1 VQAAAAALMD
11 SGVTVYPADA
21 SGLEASQVYSA
32 QERPTQAELSGAGI
46 AAALKQEDVL
56 RQNSEATLQQMADD
70 TGGRACKNTND
81 LAGCAIKAVNEAY
94 YEISYY
100 PTNVKWDDRFH
111 KITVKTP
118 KRGILLTYRRG
129 YIATSD

>member
-1 VQAAAAALMD
+1 MD

-21 SGLEASQVYSA
+21 GALAENQAYSA
-32 QERPTQAELSGAGI
+32 QQRPTQAELSGAGM
-46 AAALKQEDVL
+46 AAALKQEDEL
-56 RQNSEATLQQMADD
+56 RQSSEATLQQMADD